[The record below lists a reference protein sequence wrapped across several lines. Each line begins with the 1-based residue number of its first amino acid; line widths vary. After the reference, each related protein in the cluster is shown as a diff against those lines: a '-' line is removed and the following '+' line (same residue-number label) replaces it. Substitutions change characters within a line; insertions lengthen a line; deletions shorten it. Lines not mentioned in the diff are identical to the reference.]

1 MAVWCNITPLRAN
14 FQSSLFNFHAD
25 LSRYNEMRVH
35 CTRYKTPTLST
46 AILRPFGPGRQNF
59 NARFHVSL
67 HKPVK
72 FYPDLLRLAGVIR
85 EKPIFSKCILRCH
98 AFA

>member
-1 MAVWCNITPLRAN
+1 M
-14 FQSSLFNFHAD
+14 LFPEFRAD
-25 LSRYNEMRVH
+25 LSRYKEMQVY
-35 CTRYKTPTLST
+35 CTHYKNAHLSPQFCTPLAHG
-46 AILRPFGPGRQNF
+46 AIILTQDFYIG
-59 NARFHVSL
+59 L

-72 FYPDLLRLAGVIR
+72 FYPDPLRFAGVIR